1 MVRPPLGIA
10 SGGQQGDVFLCH
22 GDREGT
28 VVLTIELVIGGYFL
42 VRQYNG
48 YPFVCIGEL
57 LGQVKACAG
66 AQAQQTE
73 CREQV

>member
-1 MVRPPLGIA
+1 MFFRR
-10 SGGQQGDVFLCH
+10 

-28 VVLTIELVIGGYFL
+28 VIFAVELVIGSYFL
-42 VRQYNG
+42 IRQYNG
-48 YPFVCIGEL
+48 NPFVCIGDL

>member
-1 MVRPPLGIA
+1 MVRPPACIA
-10 SGGQQGDVFLCH
+10 YGGQQGDVFLCH

-28 VVLTIELVIGGYFL
+28 VIFAIELVIGSYFL
-42 VRQYNG
+42 IRQYNG
-48 YPFVCIGEL
+48 NPFVCIGEL

>member
-1 MVRPPLGIA
+1 MVRPPSGIA

-28 VVLTIELVIGGYFL
+28 VVLTIELVIGGYFF

-48 YPFVCIGEL
+48 YPFVGVGEL

-66 AQAQQTE
+66 AQTQQTE
-73 CREQV
+73 CREQM

>member
-1 MVRPPLGIA
+1 MVRPPACIA
-10 SGGQQGDVFLCH
+10 YGGQQGDVFFRH

-28 VVLTIELVIGGYFL
+28 VIFAIELVIGSYFL
-42 VRQYNG
+42 IRQYNG
-48 YPFVCIGEL
+48 NPFVCIGEL

>member
-1 MVRPPLGIA
+1 MFFRR
-10 SGGQQGDVFLCH
+10 

-28 VVLTIELVIGGYFL
+28 VIFAVELVIGSYFL
-42 VRQYNG
+42 IRQYNG
-48 YPFVCIGEL
+48 NPFVCIGEL

>member
-1 MVRPPLGIA
+1 MVRPPSGIA

-28 VVLTIELVIGGYFL
+28 VILAIELVIGSYFL
-42 VRQYNG
+42 IRQYNG
-48 YPFVCIGEL
+48 NPFVCIGEL